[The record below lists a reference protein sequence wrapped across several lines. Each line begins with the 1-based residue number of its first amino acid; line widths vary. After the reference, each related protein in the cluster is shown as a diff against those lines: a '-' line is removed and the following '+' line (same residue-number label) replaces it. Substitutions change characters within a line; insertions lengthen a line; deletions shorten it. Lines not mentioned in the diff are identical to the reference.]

1 MQRLILICAL
11 IAATLLVAYC
21 LLFII
26 SYANAQTKPPSRMV
40 TRHYNCVSCIQWDIA
55 K

>member
-1 MQRLILICAL
+1 MHRLISIFAL

-26 SYANAQTKPPSRMV
+26 SYANAQTKPPRMIV
-40 TRHYNCVSCIQWDIA
+40 RHYNCVSCIQWDKA
-55 K
+55 R

>member
-1 MQRLILICAL
+1 MKRLISIFAL
-11 IAATLLVAYC
+11 IAATLLVVYC

-26 SYANAQTKPPSRMV
+26 SYANAQTKPPRMIV
-40 TRHYNCVSCIQWDIA
+40 RHYHCVSCIQWEKA